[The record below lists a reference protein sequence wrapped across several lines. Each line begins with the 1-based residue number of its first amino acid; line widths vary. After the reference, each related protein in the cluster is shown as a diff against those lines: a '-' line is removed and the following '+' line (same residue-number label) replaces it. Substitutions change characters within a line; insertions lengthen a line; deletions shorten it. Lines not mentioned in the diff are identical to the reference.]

1 MFSSLQMPTRPQCR
15 RAEPNGSHR
24 SFSSI
29 SSESQRHRLRRPGWV
44 VKKRPNASEDR
55 RACGRGPCGGPRG
68 SAPCPPADWRTRPS
82 GGAAGGERRPGR
94 RHREVPPGPRGCGRT
109 PGLARC
115 NLVPAATSR
124 CHVRRARAPSR
135 CLPRGDRSSPLRRQ
149 QELAGRHLGHARTSR
164 RQSGRAGGH
173 AHLSPTSAAFPRRAP
188 WTRPRAGPARRPR
201 VTPDV
206 A

>member
-1 MFSSLQMPTRPQCR
+1 MALTVSWPSFPSLPHLFLPFATFPSHPLWKKGKHHAFLAMFSSLQMPTRPQCR

-115 NLVPAATSR
+115 NLGPPGWPSPPRPPA
-124 CHVRRARAPSR
+124 
-135 CLPRGDRSSPLRRQ
+135 
-149 QELAGRHLGHARTSR
+149 
-164 RQSGRAGGH
+164 
-173 AHLSPTSAAFPRRAP
+173 
-188 WTRPRAGPARRPR
+188 
-201 VTPDV
+201 VT
-206 A
+206 